1 MKRSMAIAWLLVIGL
16 LCVSSIAEDNPQ
28 PPPYDKSITDA
39 EALDIAE
46 VTFRYQFEHNASG
59 AQQKAQA
66 YFLSVFNKD
75 PSPEYLKRFE
85 GNKPPVKNGSEFKI
99 GNGLAFR
106 VGAIKRVSETKVEVS
121 GGYYE
126 AGLSSSGNTYFVEKK
141 DGKWVVTEDKMH
153 WIS

>member
-1 MKRSMAIAWLLVIGL
+1 MVGFQVGSLAFADEKQ
-16 LCVSSIAEDNPQ
+16 E
-28 PPPYDKSITDA
+28 PPPYDKSISDT

-46 VTFRYQFEHNASG
+46 ATFRYQFEHNASG
-59 AQQKAQA
+59 AQQKANA
-66 YFLSVFNKD
+66 YFISLFKKD
-75 PSPEYLKRFE
+75 PSPDFLKRFAN
-85 GNKPPVKNGSEFKI
+85 NKPQVKNGSEFKI

-106 VGAIKRVSETKVEVS
+106 VGTIKRVSKTKVEVS

-141 DGKWVVTEDKMH
+141 DGKWTVTGNKMH